1 MIVRVKIDNDYSDSA
16 IVTCGTPQGSVLG
29 PPLFNINVRSQPKV
43 FNHFKFRTASF
54 ADDSN
59 GRRSFALTFQLQV
72 LKYDIVNCLKHIVEW
87 SHAHYMKINP
97 DKTEILLLCPPALN
111 KEVLIK
117 GVIFENQ
124 CIRFSQFVKNVGVY
138 VDMNLNLDSHINFIV
153 SHCYKILKDI
163 GRIKKNLQRAHI
175 ENLVHAVIASRLDY
189 CNSLLMNISKVNLSK
204 LQKLQNAAARLVL
217 GKRRKESG
225 SDALRELHWLN
236 VDARITFKTILIVY
250 KVIRGVCS
258 DGIKLNFQQ
267 VDGRRGDALL
277 LETPHFKT
285 KYRKR
290 IFAYNGTRLWN
301 ALPIDIRKE
310 TNMEE
315 CKKRLI

>member
-1 MIVRVKIDNDYSDSA
+1 
-16 IVTCGTPQGSVLG
+16 
-29 PPLFNINVRSQPKV
+29 
-43 FNHFKFRTASF
+43 
-54 ADDSN
+54 
-59 GRRSFALTFQLQV
+59 
-72 LKYDIVNCLKHIVEW
+72 
-87 SHAHYMKINP
+87 
-97 DKTEILLLCPPALN
+97 
-111 KEVLIK
+111 
-117 GVIFENQ
+117 
-124 CIRFSQFVKNVGVY
+124 
-138 VDMNLNLDSHINFIV
+138 MNLNLDSHINFIV

-225 SDALRELHWLN
+225 SDAPRELHWLN
-236 VDARITFKTILIVY
+236 VDARMIFKTILIVY

-315 CKKRLI
+315 FKKRLKTILFDGCDKLKMDAFKFEE

>member
-1 MIVRVKIDNDYSDSA
+1 M
-16 IVTCGTPQGSVLG
+16 
-29 PPLFNINVRSQPKV
+29 
-43 FNHFKFRTASF
+43 
-54 ADDSN
+54 
-59 GRRSFALTFQLQV
+59 
-72 LKYDIVNCLKHIVEW
+72 
-87 SHAHYMKINP
+87 
-97 DKTEILLLCPPALN
+97 
-111 KEVLIK
+111 LIK

-225 SDALRELHWLN
+225 SDALRELH
-236 VDARITFKTILIVY
+236 
-250 KVIRGVCS
+250 
-258 DGIKLNFQQ
+258 
-267 VDGRRGDALL
+267 
-277 LETPHFKT
+277 
-285 KYRKR
+285 
-290 IFAYNGTRLWN
+290 
-301 ALPIDIRKE
+301 
-310 TNMEE
+310 
-315 CKKRLI
+315 